1 MKLRGV
7 YLDSKYLFVLIAYL
21 YVFIRFIVISF
32 KIYRNAKSINFLYF
46 SPIRINKE
54 NKYTLLRYSLYMV
67 IINLIIINILLFRF
81 NVYLVLALTGLYFPI
96 VTKVERIYKKQSN
109 N

>member
-1 MKLRGV
+1 M
-7 YLDSKYLFVLIAYL
+7 DSKYLFVLIAYL

-54 NKYTLLRYSLYMV
+54 NKYTLLRYSLYIV
-67 IINLIIINILLFRF
+67 IIVLIIMNILLFRF
-81 NVYLVLALTGLYFPI
+81 NIYLILALSGLYFPI
-96 VTKVERIYKKQSN
+96 SIKVEHIYKKESDN
-109 N
+109 ENILNE